1 MTEEERHVSFDGQA
15 LGEALGTRPATVRD
29 VAYGEG
35 QLYSAGRGTT
45 RLEVFPQ
52 TGVTRLTAQDMRVE
66 LFRNA
71 AAAVSQTGVEFHRS
85 QPDQEASLT
94 VLPGGG
100 VVFTFVAGTE
110 PTSANPPAGEASPPS
125 GQTDRH
131 PARVHEPPTEPTPD
145 TTDPPV
151 QPPTAV
157 AAHVTPPAIKA
168 EPSPTPPRTA
178 SPAAGDTQSEPRQTG
193 P

>member
-1 MTEEERHVSFDGQA
+1 MTEVERHVSLDGQA

-71 AAAVSQTGVEFHRS
+71 DASVSQTGVEFHRS

-100 VVFTFVAGTE
+100 VVFTFIAGAE
-110 PTSANPPAGEASPPS
+110 PTSP
-125 GQTDRH
+125 
-131 PARVHEPPTEPTPD
+131 
-145 TTDPPV
+145 
-151 QPPTAV
+151 
-157 AAHVTPPAIKA
+157 
-168 EPSPTPPRTA
+168 
-178 SPAAGDTQSEPRQTG
+178 TG
-193 P
+193 PHQRRNLTGPDRTVGYQ